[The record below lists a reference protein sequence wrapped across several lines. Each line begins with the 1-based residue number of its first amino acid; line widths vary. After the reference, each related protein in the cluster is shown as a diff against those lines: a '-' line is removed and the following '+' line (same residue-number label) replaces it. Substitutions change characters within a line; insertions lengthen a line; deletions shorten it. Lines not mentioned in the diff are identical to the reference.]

1 MDASDDPNTHGVV
14 FVLSFVWKSEREF
27 SREGAMQEKAEL
39 ASLIESLGFNSQK
52 LNKFLVMVSGD
63 AHMLGYDSGE
73 FNLFGKFPIFQCSP
87 LDRDNSCKWSGWSEP
102 GVFMNKG

>member
-1 MDASDDPNTHGVV
+1 
-14 FVLSFVWKSEREF
+14 
-27 SREGAMQEKAEL
+27 MQEKAEL